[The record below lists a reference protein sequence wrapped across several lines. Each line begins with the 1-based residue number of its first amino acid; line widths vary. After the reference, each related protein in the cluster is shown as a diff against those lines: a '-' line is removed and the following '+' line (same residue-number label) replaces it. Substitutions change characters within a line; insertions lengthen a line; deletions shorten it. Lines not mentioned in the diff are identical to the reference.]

1 MRTQFAELIT
11 TLADAQVEFV
21 VLGGVAVNAH
31 GHVRGTEDLD
41 ICYARG
47 RDNLARLAAAL
58 APFGFWLRGGGR
70 ELPFVVDEK
79 TLRSGLNFTLR
90 SDRLGDLD
98 LLGEVAGLGQYE
110 QIAPTAVE
118 LILYGRTVRVVSL
131 DQLERSKQAA
141 GRPKDLIDLEA
152 IRAIRTRRPPR

>member
-21 VLGGVAVNAH
+21 VLGGVALNVH
-31 GHVRGTEDLD
+31 GHIRGTEDLD
-41 ICYARG
+41 LCYARSWE
-47 RDNLARLAAAL
+47 NCERLAASL
-58 APFGFWLRGGGR
+58 APFRFWLRGGGR
-70 ELPFVVDEK
+70 DLPFVLDPP

-98 LLGEVAGLGQYE
+98 LLGEVAGLGAFE
-110 QIAPTAVE
+110 QIAPQAIEVT
-118 LILYGRTVRVVSL
+118 LYERRVRVVSL

-152 IRAIRTRRPPR
+152 LRAIRERGRRR